1 MNKALSVFLPIFV
14 AWGFLSAEERSNG
27 SAYELEARQI
37 SELELLEDRGPAAV
51 NQNLLEEA
59 APVFPEEHSFD
70 KGEFERD
77 WLYRRE
83 QVYDNAG
90 LTATE
95 IAWLNEIDEI
105 TDANIDRVIK
115 GSTSSHSKSEEEMQ
129 EEAQKILQEAMDQKE
144 EFIGSERYQY
154 LLQARSMLL
163 EDYRQKT
170 GREIKVRW

>member
-27 SAYELEARQI
+27 STYEMEARQI
-37 SELELLEDRGPAAV
+37 SELELSEDRGPAAI

-59 APVFPEEHSFD
+59 APVFPDEHSFE

-77 WLYRRE
+77 WLFRRE

-90 LTATE
+90 LTPTE
-95 IAWLNEIDEI
+95 IAWLNEIDDI

-115 GSTSSHSKSEEEMQ
+115 TNTASNPKSEEEMQ
-129 EEAQKILQEAMDQKE
+129 EEAHKILQESMDQKE

-154 LLQARSMLL
+154 LLQARSMLV

-170 GREIKVRW
+170 GRDIKVRW